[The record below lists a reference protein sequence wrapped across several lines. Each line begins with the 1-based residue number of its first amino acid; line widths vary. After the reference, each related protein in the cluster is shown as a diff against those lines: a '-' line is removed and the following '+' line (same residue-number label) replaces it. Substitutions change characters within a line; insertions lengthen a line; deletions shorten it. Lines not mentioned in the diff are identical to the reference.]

1 MEGIVQEVKRDVRV
15 IVSFEWMN
23 RSVSISLDA
32 TEVETLG

>member
-1 MEGIVQEVKRDVRV
+1 V

-32 TEVETLG
+32 TEVETLR

>member
-1 MEGIVQEVKRDVRV
+1 V